1 MINLNRLPNQQRD
14 ETCELF
20 LRRHWLEV
28 VKIILITLGFLAL
41 LVALYIVFRGI
52 GDSLGGLSIGPLLA
66 LLSSAYLFVVAIIFM
81 NQFTDY
87 YLDTWIVTSE
97 RIINIEQIG
106 LFNRVISELHLNQ
119 IQDITAE
126 TKGFLNT
133 LLTYGDVFT
142 QTAGARQRF
151 IFKDIDDPDVVKE
164 KILRLVQ
171 VNKRRRGDASVP
183 ISVSDALTEPPDS
196 DSVAMQVL

>member
-1 MINLNRLPNQQRD
+1 MINLSRLPNQQRD
-14 ETCELF
+14 EKCEIF
-20 LRRHWLEV
+20 LRRHWLEI
-28 VKIILITLGFLAL
+28 VKIILITLGFLL
-41 LVALYIVFRGI
+41 LLGGLSLLFQGI
-52 GDSLGGLSIGPLLA
+52 GDSLGGFNIGPLLA
-66 LLSSAYLFVVAIIFM
+66 LLSSAYLFVISIIFM

-87 YLDTWIVTSE
+87 YLDTWIVTTE

-119 IQDITAE
+119 IQDVTSE

-151 IFKDIDDPDVVKE
+151 IFKDIDDPDEVKE
-164 KILRLVQ
+164 KILQLVQ
-171 VNKRRRGDASVP
+171 TNKRKRGDASRP
-183 ISVSDALTEPPDS
+183 ISVSDALTTDNKSGSIPS
-196 DSVAMQVL
+196 